1 MRQSVKNENY
11 FLTFQRNK
19 AHSPVPEAC
28 LGSKPA
34 YLVSKLNT
42 HLFQIGISPS
52 IPIYRDVPGRMK

>member
-1 MRQSVKNENY
+1 MFYRSNDTTSLYDVCQ
-11 FLTFQRNK
+11 TI
-19 AHSPVPEAC
+19 SPVPEAC
-28 LGSKPA
+28 LVSKPA